1 MTGLA
6 EPDYD
11 ATISFGLPIE
21 PEDSQYGKYRI
32 TSFHRALRNDMRII
46 DDAAYKAAAEGGNL
60 APAVERLRFFSEILK
75 WHADGEDELVFPA
88 MDRVAPLVARGYLH
102 DHHEFDTMT
111 EGLAKI
117 TAASDALVAARETAA
132 LTAVLRIHLD
142 KEDEYLY
149 PILRERTSGEEQ
161 ASIVGGMASH
171 VPPGR
176 NPEFIQWFLPLL
188 GHNDREV
195 WTRVVMGLMPEQ
207 VLRAS
212 KLSSAPLLPTIGP
225 S

>member
-1 MTGLA
+1 M
-6 EPDYD
+6 E
-11 ATISFGLPIE
+11 SPI
-21 PEDSQYGKYRI
+21 DVI
-32 TSFHRALRNDMRII
+32 TAIHRAFRRDMSAI
-46 DDAAYKAAAEGGNL
+46 DDAAYVAAASDGNL

-88 MDRVAPLVARGYLH
+88 MDKVAPLVAQAYLH

-142 KEDEYLY
+142 KEDEHLY

-161 ASIVGGMASH
+161 ASIVREMARH
-171 VPPGR
+171 VPPER
-176 NPEFIQWFLPLL
+176 VPEFIGWLYPLL
-188 GHNDREV
+188 EHDDREV
-195 WTRVVMGLMPEQ
+195 FTAHLMAAVPEEVFAGVKQ
-207 VLRAS
+207 LIRGAIAEDWAE
-212 KLSSAPLLPTIGP
+212 LIRRIPTLACV
-225 S
+225 